1 MVACPP
7 VLTELVLGLEL
18 DVVGVELDVLLQA
31 ATTRAAAVR
40 ATAGYKTRLREF
52 DRDSDTR
59 MPMAASRLRCG

>member
-1 MVACPP
+1 
-7 VLTELVLGLEL
+7 LTELAL
-18 DVVGVELDVLLQA
+18 DDVDGVELVELLLQA

-40 ATAGYKTRLREF
+40 AAAEYKARLREF